1 VVFEKGDDIFSDPRE
16 LFKDM
21 FGGEKF
27 KEFFGEV
34 SFGTELPPAF
44 TPQASFFRGTAQHTL
59 IPLLQSTSR
68 PPRTLVSRR
77 RTESSLFEHSFS
89 RSLSSTWR
97 AAKRVCFLQVSAL

>member
-1 VVFEKGDDIFSDPRE
+1 MVFEKGDDIFSDPRE

-34 SFGTELPPAF
+34 SFGTERAHAL
-44 TPQASFFRGTAQHTL
+44 TPQANFCRGLDDTPADS
-59 IPLLQSTSR
+59 LLQSTSR

-97 AAKRVCFLQVSAL
+97 AAKRVCFFNSH

>member
-34 SFGTELPPAF
+34 SFGTELAHAV
-44 TPQASFFRGTAQHTL
+44 TPQANFCRGTERRTL
-59 IPLLQSTSR
+59 IPCYRALLGHLG
-68 PPRTLVSRR
+68 P
-77 RTESSLFEHSFS
+77 
-89 RSLSSTWR
+89 W
-97 AAKRVCFLQVSAL
+97 